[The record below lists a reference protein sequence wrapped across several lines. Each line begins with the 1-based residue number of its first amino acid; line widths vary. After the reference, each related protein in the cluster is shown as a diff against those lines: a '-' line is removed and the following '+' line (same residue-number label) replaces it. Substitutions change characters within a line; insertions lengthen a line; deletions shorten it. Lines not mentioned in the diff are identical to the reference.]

1 MTSASHERRARRLHF
16 RQLSSTLGGK
26 RRLEAA
32 SAVFDAGP
40 LHAVVGKSGA
50 GKSVLV
56 KSALGLLPLDE
67 GEVCLERADGSEVCA
82 RADDERSFAW
92 LRQDVV
98 LVQQDAA
105 LLDDMSAEANVAF
118 VVERRR
124 RDLTAKQRHKRVK
137 RWLSQLELTDVASA
151 VPSELSPGLRRRVA
165 LARALCIDPL
175 ALIVDEPTTGLD
187 PHAARNVDAALQQ
200 VADTGVMLLMVTH
213 DVRSLLSLQP
223 HMTWVHER
231 QVQFQGEMAHLPVA
245 LRNILDL
252 DENNALQNGSLPPHT
267 TTQV

>member
-1 MTSASHERRARRLHF
+1 MSRRARALHF
-16 RQLSSTLGGK
+16 RHLSSTLGGK
-26 RRLEAA
+26 SRLHDA
-32 SAVFDAGP
+32 SAVFSAGP

-56 KSALGLLPLDE
+56 KSALGLLPLDD
-67 GEVCLERADGSEVCA
+67 GEVCLEADDGTEVCA
-82 RADDERSFAW
+82 RANDADSFAR

-124 RDLTAKQRHKRVK
+124 SDLTAKQRHKRVK
-137 RWLSQLELTDVASA
+137 RWLSQLDLVDIAGA
-151 VPSELSPGLRRRVA
+151 VPGELSPGQRRRVA

-187 PHAARNVDAALQQ
+187 PHAARNVDAALKQ

-213 DVRSLLSLQP
+213 DVRSVLSLQT
-223 HMTWVHER
+223 HLTWVHDR
-231 QVQFQGEMAHLPVA
+231 QVPFQGTIADIPVA

-252 DENNALQNGSLPPHT
+252 NENNALHSGSVPPRAAPR
-267 TTQV
+267 V